1 MRNRIENSKL
11 AEKMFREIIEFEYLL
26 KYEHGKLK

>member
-1 MRNRIENSKL
+1 MRNRIVNSKL
-11 AEKMFREIIEFEYLL
+11 AEKIIREIIEFQYLL